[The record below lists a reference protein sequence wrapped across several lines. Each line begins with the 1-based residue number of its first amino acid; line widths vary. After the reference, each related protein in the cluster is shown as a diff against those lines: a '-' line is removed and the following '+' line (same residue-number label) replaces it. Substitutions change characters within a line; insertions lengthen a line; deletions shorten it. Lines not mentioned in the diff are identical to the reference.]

1 MTNAPD
7 ARRRP
12 DRDRHPNAPLP
23 DAAIVER
30 AIRSRR
36 SIRGL
41 TGPALT
47 TAEVDRLVSL
57 ACTAPAP
64 HHTRPWRFAEVSP
77 ERRSALATAMG
88 AAWQADMERDG
99 VPAAQQERALARS
112 RRQIEGAPTLLLGCL
127 VADGLRV
134 YEDDRRARAEWGL
147 AQHSFG
153 AALQNILLAASTSGL
168 AAFWIS
174 APLYAQDAV
183 REALDLDESWQP
195 QAFVA
200 LGHPAADYVPFD
212 RPPPDLGVHLVRQ

>member
-1 MTNAPD
+1 MTDRAPEGY
-7 ARRRP
+7 RP
-12 DRDRHPNAPLP
+12 ATI
-23 DAAIVER
+23 AETVVS

-47 TAEVDRLVSL
+47 SEQVEQLVAL
-57 ACTAPAP
+57 ACAAPAP
-64 HHTRPWRFAEVSP
+64 HHTQPWRFAEVSP
-77 ERRSALATAMG
+77 ERRSTLATAMG
-88 AAWQADMERDG
+88 EAWRTDLEHDG
-99 VPAAQQERALARS
+99 VPVAQQEKALARS

-153 AALQNILLAASTSGL
+153 AALQNVLLAASVSGL

-183 REALDLDESWQP
+183 RAALDLEASWQP

-200 LGHPAADYVPFD
+200 LGHPAEDYVPFA
-212 RPPPDLGVHLVRQ
+212 RPTPDLGVHFVRR

>member
-1 MTNAPD
+1 MSD
-7 ARRRP
+7 A
-12 DRDRHPNAPLP
+12 DVVVN
-23 DAAIVER
+23 

-41 TGPALT
+41 AGPALAP
-47 TAEVDRLVSL
+47 AEVEHLVAL

-77 ERRSALATAMG
+77 ERRAVLADAMAG
-88 AAWQADMERDG
+88 AWRADMEHDG
-99 VPAAQQERALARS
+99 VPVAQQERALARS
-112 RRQIEGAPTLLLGCL
+112 RRQIESAPTLLLGCL

-153 AALQNILLAASTSGL
+153 AALQNVLLAASVSGL

-183 REALDLDESWQP
+183 RSTLDLDASWQP

-200 LGHPAADYVPFD
+200 LGRPSEDYVPFN
-212 RPPPDLGVHLVRQ
+212 RPAPDLGVHFVRR

>member
-1 MTNAPD
+1 MTDGRPTD
-7 ARRRP
+7 AG
-12 DRDRHPNAPLP
+12 
-23 DAAIVER
+23 IVAD

-41 TGPALT
+41 AGPALT
-47 TAEVDRLVSL
+47 PEEVDHLVRL

-77 ERRSALATAMG
+77 GRRNALATAM
-88 AAWQADMERDG
+88 ADAWRADMVHDG
-99 VPAAQQERALARS
+99 VPASQQERALARS
-112 RRQIEGAPTLLLGCL
+112 RRQIESAPTLLLGCL
-127 VADGLRV
+127 VADGLRT

-153 AALQNILLAASTSGL
+153 AALQNVLLAASSSGL

-183 REALDLDESWQP
+183 RAALDLDASWQP
-195 QAFVA
+195 QALVA
-200 LGHPAADYVPFD
+200 LGRPAEDYVPFD
-212 RPPPDLGVHLVRQ
+212 RPLPDLGVHLIRR

>member
-1 MTNAPD
+1 MSDPKIAE
-7 ARRRP
+7 
-12 DRDRHPNAPLP
+12 
-23 DAAIVER
+23 IVEG

-41 TGPALT
+41 VGPALSPDQV
-47 TAEVDRLVSL
+47 EHLVAL

-77 ERRSALATAMG
+77 GRRSALATAMG
-88 AAWQADMERDG
+88 EAWRADMEHDG
-99 VPAAQQERALARS
+99 VPTAQQEKALRRT
-112 RRQIEGAPTLLLGCL
+112 RRQIESAPTLLLGCL

-153 AALQNILLAASTSGL
+153 AALQNVLLAASANGL

-183 REALDLDESWQP
+183 RSALDLDASWQP

-200 LGHPAADYVPFD
+200 LGHPSEDYVPFD
-212 RPPPDLGVHLVRQ
+212 RPTPDLGVHFVRR